1 MEKGGEGVQFP
12 YLSLFTY
19 FFFYQFT
26 FSRSSPVLRHIFFQ
40 SFCFYLPPPRPSTPF
55 LFCHLYPLIQCQPLH
70 LHSPSM
76 QVYCALSIFTSLRFL
91 PPPLSFFYVCI
102 YFLSHS
108 SLTLFYVYTSLPHP
122 YLFFLCMYYTSNP
135 SP

>member
-26 FSRSSPVLRHIFFQ
+26 FSRSSPVLRHIYFSKFLLL
-40 SFCFYLPPPRPSTPF
+40 SPPPPAHLPPF

-102 YFLSHS
+102 YFP
-108 SLTLFYVYTSLPHP
+108 FLPYP
-122 YLFFLCMYYTSNP
+122 FLCIYFSPPLLSFFSLYVYTSNP